1 MIEITPE
8 MTGDFGIS
16 FANALIGDELLTK
29 HIADPEFMK
38 QENWAAELAPRVCR
52 AMVAQAVSEGR
63 LAILSAPE
71 ILPAYRRLSLGFGP
85 RASRC
90 SETPGTVAP

>member
-38 QENWAAELAPRVCR
+38 QENWAAELASRICR
-52 AMVAQAVSEGR
+52 AMVAQAVSEER

-71 ILPAYRRLSLGFGP
+71 TPRTYRRLSLGFGP
-85 RASRC
+85 RSTRC
-90 SETPGTVAP
+90 SETLERAAL